1 MKRFHVMAFLTTCAS
16 SIMLMG
22 CDESVQDT
30 VIGGLEQSAQTLIAA
45 LITAA
50 FQTLET
56 GGTV

>member
-1 MKRFHVMAFLTTCAS
+1 MAFLTTCAS